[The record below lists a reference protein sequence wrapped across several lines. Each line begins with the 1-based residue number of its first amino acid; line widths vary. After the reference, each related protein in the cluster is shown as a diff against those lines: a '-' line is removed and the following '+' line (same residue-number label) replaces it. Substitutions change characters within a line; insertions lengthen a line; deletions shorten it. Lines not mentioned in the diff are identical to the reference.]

1 MKTPNYDM
9 FTQEG
14 NELVH
19 RIVEAGLALKKF
31 DPVERVWDWAQHEL
45 NKLSHAEGFGE
56 ATDTA
61 VREIVYDKLICGQ
74 GLTTVYFDRILLL

>member
-19 RIVEAGLALKKF
+19 RIVLAGQALLKF
-31 DPVERVWDWAQHEL
+31 DPQESVWAWAQHEL
-45 NKLSHAEGFGE
+45 LKLSHADGYGE

-61 VREIVYDKLICGQ
+61 VRECVYDRLGVDIH
-74 GLTTVYFDRILLL
+74 

>member
-19 RIVEAGLALKKF
+19 RIVLAGQALLKF
-31 DPVERVWDWAQHEL
+31 DPAESVWAWTQHEL
-45 NKLSHAEGFGE
+45 HKLSYAEGFGE

-61 VREIVYDKLICGQ
+61 VREMVYDKLGDD
-74 GLTTVYFDRILLL
+74 LH